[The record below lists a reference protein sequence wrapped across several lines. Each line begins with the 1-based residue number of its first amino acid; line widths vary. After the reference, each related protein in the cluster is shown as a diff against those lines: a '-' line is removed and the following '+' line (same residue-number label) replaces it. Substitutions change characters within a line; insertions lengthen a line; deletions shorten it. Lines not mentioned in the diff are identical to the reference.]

1 MSKRSKNGLVRRS
14 VFSLMTLS
22 MVALGIGVVP
32 SGASSGLTVPTAGI
46 KPQ

>member
-1 MSKRSKNGLVRRS
+1 MKNRKKSGLLRQS
-14 VFSLMTLS
+14 ALGLMTLS

-46 KPQ
+46 